1 MIREPCA
8 GVLLTVSTPVAAVDS
23 TLRSAK
29 GKQGRAIHFCN
40 AHTLSIAHADDAYRE
55 LLTRAGACYP
65 DGQSVVWVRKV
76 LNRNSRMHKVSGPD
90 FFEAVLGASSAG
102 GPLHYLLGGDEPTL
116 EGLRRQLAA
125 RFPEA
130 QVVGWESPPFRK
142 LTDDEV
148 RAQDDRI
155 RDSRA
160 EIVWVGLGTPKQDY
174 EVRRLADALPV
185 TAVAVGAAFDFTA
198 GTKPRAPRW
207 MRSAGLEW
215 LHRLASEPRRLWRR
229 YLIGNVVFVWAAW
242 RRRDFTS

>member
-1 MIREPCA
+1 MTREPCA
-8 GVLLTVSTPVAAVDS
+8 GVLLTVSTPGAAVES
-23 TLRSAK
+23 TLRCAEAK
-29 GKQGRAIHFCN
+29 RGRAIHFCN
-40 AHTLSIAHADDAYRE
+40 AYTLSIAHADDAYRE

-76 LNRNSRMHKVSGPD
+76 LDRNSRMHKVSGPD

-102 GPLHYLLGGDEPTL
+102 GLRHYLLGGDEQTL
-116 EGLRRQLAA
+116 VGLRRQLSA

-130 QVVGWESPPFRK
+130 QVVGWESPPFRQ
-142 LTDDEV
+142 LTEDEI

-174 EVRRLADALPV
+174 EVKRLADALPV

-198 GTKPRAPRW
+198 GTKTRAPRW

-215 LHRLASEPRRLWRR
+215 LHRFASEPRRLWRR
-229 YLIGNVVFVWAAW
+229 YLIGNAVFVWAAW
-242 RRRDFTS
+242 RRRNFAG